1 MEGCLDR
8 ANRILRHLY
17 LAFRR
22 WQVGRVQGLSLA
34 NDVVIKGR
42 PIIEIGRGARVEIK
56 KGVTL
61 NSRNSGYH
69 INMHSPV
76 KLFADREGAKIL
88 IGANTRI
95 HGACIHAYK
104 MVSIGRNCLVAGNCQ
119 IMDASGH
126 ESSFHDVENRINT
139 SDSGRP
145 IVIEDCVWVGAN
157 CLVLPGVRIGRGSII
172 AAGSVVVHDVP
183 PMVIAAGN
191 PAKPI
196 RSAEDVL
203 SRLKQNSEAGR

>member
-1 MEGCLDR
+1 MEGRLDW
-8 ANRILRHLY
+8 AYKILRQLY
-17 LAFRR
+17 FGFRR
-22 WQVGRVQGLSLA
+22 WQVGRMQGLSLA

-42 PIIEIGRGARVEIK
+42 PIIEIGRGARVEIE
-56 KGVTL
+56 KGVML
-61 NSRNSGYH
+61 NSRNSDYH

-76 KLFADREGAKIL
+76 KLFADREGAVIT

-104 MVSIGRNCLVAGNCQ
+104 MVSIGRNCLVGGNCQ

-126 ESSFHDVENRINT
+126 QSSFHDVVNRINT
-139 SDSGRP
+139 IDCGRP

-172 AAGSVVVHDVP
+172 AAGSDIP
-183 PMVIAAGN
+183 SMVIAAGN

-203 SRLKQNSEAGR
+203 SRLGQNSEVGR